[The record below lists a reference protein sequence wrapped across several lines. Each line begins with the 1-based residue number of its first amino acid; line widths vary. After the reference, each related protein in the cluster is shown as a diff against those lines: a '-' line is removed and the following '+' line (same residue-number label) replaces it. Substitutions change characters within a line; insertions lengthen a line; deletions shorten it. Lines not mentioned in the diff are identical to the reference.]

1 MQQRG
6 PHSVVCYSLKTALLF
21 PHNTKKKIN
30 TPRRVYSYSRSAWRV
45 AVERQERILDS
56 WLNGINLSGEQP
68 EEIILTCFFF
78 IIILLYVHS
87 SLTSHLL
94 LSHLNLNL
102 SHFITILQLTHFI
115 LTRLSSLSVYF
126 RGIYS
131 MITRLIPKMLT
142 HPTVITDLSRNNNS
156 LISK

>member
-68 EEIILTCFFF
+68 EEIILTCFFYYN
-78 IIILLYVHS
+78 ITLCALI
-87 SLTSHLL
+87 SH

-126 RGIYS
+126 RGIYL

-142 HPTVITDLSRNNNS
+142 HPTVITDLSHNNNS